1 LGSTRNPASFDY
13 VRPEN
18 RAAIAGDRVKIAAF
32 TMAHVE
38 KRVAD
43 RAAWGS
49 PKEVAERLIDE
60 AEHAGVNNVL
70 LNVNL
75 GAMPHEMFLEQIR
88 RFGEQVLPLLHA
100 HNVKRVRPAE
110 LVGA

>member
-1 LGSTRNPASFDY
+1 
-13 VRPEN
+13 
-18 RAAIAGDRVKIAAF
+18 VKTTAF
-32 TMAHVE
+32 TMADVE
-38 KRVAD
+38 KLVAD

-75 GAMPHEMFLEQIR
+75 GAMPNDLFIEQIR

-100 HNVKRVRPAE
+100 HQVKRVRPAE
-110 LVGA
+110 MVGA

>member
-1 LGSTRNPASFDY
+1 MG
-13 VRPEN
+13 VE
-18 RAAIAGDRVKIAAF
+18 RVKTGAF
-32 TMAHVE
+32 AMADVE

-60 AEHAGVNNVL
+60 AEHAGVNGVL

-75 GAMPHEMFLEQIR
+75 GALPHAMFMEQIR
-88 RFGEQVLPLLHA
+88 RFGETVLPLLHA
-100 HNVKRVRPAE
+100 HQVKRVRPAE
-110 LVGA
+110 MVGA